1 MSCYSLR
8 ADDRQLLVD
17 ALHRQHDDLRSKAA
31 SPRLAGEQYASLRAH
46 HRRRACRS
54 EQLARELAQ
63 LSSGDYVLISR
74 RTQADAACSAS
85 AGQAGDPDHAA
96 EHGTAH
102 RLLCAHADQGGRGAH
117 WLRPGEKCTAT
128 EPEAGQ

>member
-17 ALHRQHDDLRSKAA
+17 ALHRQHDDLRNKAA
-31 SPRLAGEQYASLRAH
+31 SRQLAGEQYASLRAY
-46 HRRRACRS
+46 HRRRAGRS
-54 EQLARELAQ
+54 AQLARELAQ

-85 AGQAGDPDHAA
+85 AGQAGDPGRAG
-96 EHGTAH
+96 EHTAWH
-102 RLLCAHADQGGRGAH
+102 RRLCAHADQDGQGAH
-117 WLRPGEKCTAT
+117 WLQPGENCTAT